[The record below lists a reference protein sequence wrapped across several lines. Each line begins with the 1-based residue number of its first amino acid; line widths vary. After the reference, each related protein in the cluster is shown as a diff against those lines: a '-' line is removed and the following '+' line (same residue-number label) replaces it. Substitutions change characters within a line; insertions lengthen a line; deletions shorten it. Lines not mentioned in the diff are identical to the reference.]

1 MTTDTIHIY
10 AMRLHLKPLAFLKL
24 CGVGRTTWWR
34 WKTHRYQPR
43 AATAARIEETYRK
56 LAKRHRQP

>member
-10 AMRLHLKPLAFLKL
+10 AMRLRMKPVEFLEL
-24 CGVGRTTWWR
+24 CGVNRVTWWR

-43 AATAARIEETYRK
+43 AATVERIEATFK
-56 LAKRHRQP
+56 SLSTKP